1 MVSSGPGAFHGS
13 DATRLFVA
21 EDLMQP
27 ALSKTRVF
35 RFAPS
40 PNGLLHLGHALSA
53 MLNHDLAAAC
63 GGRFLLRIEDIDP
76 ARSRPEFEAA
86 IYRDLAWLGLS
97 WEQPVR
103 RQSEH
108 LAFYG
113 KALERLKAMGV
124 LYPGFLSRGEVKAR
138 VEAREKAGG
147 AWPRDPDGAP
157 LYPTE
162 ERHLDRDEAQA
173 RIAAG
178 HRHAWRLD
186 MEKARALAPAVLD
199 WQEAGEGP
207 EGETGTVTARPERW
221 GDVILSRPD
230 APASYHLAVV
240 LDDAAQGVTD
250 VVRGQD
256 LFHATA
262 VHRLLQSLLGLPAPR
277 YRHHGLVPGPDGKKL
292 SKSNRDT
299 GIAAYREKGFLPP
312 DIRALLAGYG
322 LVLH

>member
-1 MVSSGPGAFHGS
+1 MP
-13 DATRLFVA
+13 
-21 EDLMQP
+21 EDLMQSP
-27 ALSKTRVF
+27 LSKNRVF

-53 MLNHDLAAAC
+53 ILNHDLAAAC

-86 IYRDLAWLGLS
+86 IYRDLAWLGLD
-97 WEQPVR
+97 WERPVR

-108 LAFYG
+108 LAFYAG
-113 KALERLKAMGV
+113 ALERLKEMGV

-138 VEAREKAGG
+138 VEAHEAAGG
-147 AWPRDPDGAP
+147 VWPRDPDGAP

-162 ERHLDRDEAQA
+162 ERGLDRAQA
-173 RIAAG
+173 LALIAEG
-178 HRHAWRLD
+178 RQHAWRLD
-186 MEKARALAPAVLD
+186 MERARALAPAALD
-199 WQEAGEGP
+199 WSESGEGP
-207 EGETGTVTARPERW
+207 EGETGTVAARPERW

-240 LDDAAQGVTD
+240 LDDAAQGITD

-262 VHRLLQSLLGLPAPR
+262 VHRLLQCLLGLSPPR
-277 YRHHGLVPGPDGKKL
+277 YTHHGLVLGPDGRKL
-292 SKSNRDT
+292 SKSNHDT
-299 GIAAYREKGFLPP
+299 GIAAYRDKGVSPAG
-312 DIRALLAGYG
+312 IRALLAGNG
-322 LVLH
+322 FVLH

>member
-1 MVSSGPGAFHGS
+1 MKSP
-13 DATRLFVA
+13 
-21 EDLMQP
+21 
-27 ALSKTRVF
+27 LSKKRVF

-53 MLNHDLAAAC
+53 LLNHDLAAAC
-63 GGRFLLRIEDIDP
+63 GGRFLLRVEDIDP

-86 IYRDLAWLGLS
+86 IYRDLGWLGLD
-97 WEQPVR
+97 WEKPVR

-113 KALERLKAMGV
+113 EALERLKSMGV

-138 VEAREKAGG
+138 VQAHEAAGG
-147 AWPRDPDGAP
+147 VWPRDPDGAP

-162 ERHLDRDEAQA
+162 ERTADREQA
-173 RIAAG
+173 FRWIAAG
-178 HRHAWRLD
+178 RQHAWRLD
-186 MEKARALAPAVLD
+186 MDKARALASPPLD
-199 WQEAGEGP
+199 WAEAGEGP
-207 EGETGTVTARPERW
+207 DGETGTVAARPEQW

-240 LDDAAQGVTD
+240 LDDAVQGITD

-262 VHRLLQSLLGLPAPR
+262 VHRLLQSLLGLPAPA
-277 YRHHGLVPGPDGKKL
+277 YRHHGLVPGPDGRKL
-292 SKSNRDT
+292 SKSNQDT
-299 GIAAYREKGFLPP
+299 GIAAYREKGVSPAG
-312 DIRALLAGYG
+312 IRALLAGYG
-322 LVLH
+322 FVFH

>member
-1 MVSSGPGAFHGS
+1 
-13 DATRLFVA
+13 
-21 EDLMQP
+21 MQR
-27 ALSKTRVF
+27 ALSKNRVF

-86 IYRDLAWLGLS
+86 IYRDLAWLGLD
-97 WEQPVR
+97 WERPVR

-108 LAFYG
+108 LAFYAE
-113 KALERLKAMGV
+113 ALERLKAMGV

-138 VEAREKAGG
+138 VVAHEAAGG
-147 AWPRDPDGAP
+147 VWPRDPDGAP

-162 ERHLDRDEAQA
+162 ERALDRA
-173 RIAAG
+173 RALAWIAEG
-178 HRHAWRLD
+178 RQHAWRLD
-186 MEKARALAPAVLD
+186 MDRARALAPDALD
-199 WQEAGEGP
+199 WSEAGAGP
-207 EGETGTVTARPERW
+207 EGETGIVAAKPERW

-240 LDDAAQGVTD
+240 LDDAVQGITD

-262 VHRLLQSLLGLPAPR
+262 VHRLLQSLLGLPAPA
-277 YRHHGLVPGPDGKKL
+277 YTHHGLVSGPDGRKL
-292 SKSNRDT
+292 SKSNQDT
-299 GIAAYREKGFLPP
+299 GIAAYRDKGVSPAG
-312 DIRALLAGYG
+312 IRALLAGYG
-322 LVLH
+322 FVLH

>member
-1 MVSSGPGAFHGS
+1 MQGP
-13 DATRLFVA
+13 
-21 EDLMQP
+21 
-27 ALSKTRVF
+27 LSKHRVF

-53 MLNHDLAAAC
+53 ILNHDLAAAC

-86 IYRDLAWLGLS
+86 IYRDLAWLGLD
-97 WEQPVR
+97 WEKPVR

-108 LAFYG
+108 LAFYAE
-113 KALERLKAMGV
+113 ALERLKAMGV

-138 VEAREKAGG
+138 VSAHEAAGG

-157 LYPTE
+157 LYPTQ
-162 ERHLDRDEAQA
+162 ERELDRGRALA
-173 RIAAG
+173 WIAEG
-178 HRHAWRLD
+178 RQHAWRLD
-186 MEKARALAPAVLD
+186 MDKALNKARALAPVALD
-199 WQEAGEGP
+199 WAEAGAGP
-207 EGETGTVTARPERW
+207 DGETGIVAARPERW

-240 LDDAAQGVTD
+240 LDDAAQGITD

-262 VHRLLQSLLGLPAPR
+262 VHRLLQVLLGLPAPS
-277 YRHHGLVPGPDGKKL
+277 YRHHGLVPGPDGRKL
-292 SKSNRDT
+292 SKSNQDT
-299 GIAAYREKGFLPP
+299 GIAAYREKGASPAG
-312 DIRALLAGYG
+312 IRALLAGYG

>member
-1 MVSSGPGAFHGS
+1 MKS
-13 DATRLFVA
+13 
-21 EDLMQP
+21 
-27 ALSKTRVF
+27 ALSKNRVF

-63 GGRFLLRIEDIDP
+63 GGRFLLRVEDIDP

-86 IYRDLAWLGLS
+86 IYRDLAWLGLD
-97 WEQPVR
+97 WEKPVR

-108 LAFYG
+108 LEFYG

-138 VEAREKAGG
+138 VLAHEAAGG
-147 AWPRDPDGAP
+147 VWPRDPDGAP

-162 ERHLDRDEAQA
+162 ERKLERGEALA

-178 HRHAWRLD
+178 RQHAWRLD
-186 MEKARALAPAVLD
+186 MDRARALAPAVLD
-199 WQEAGEGP
+199 WAEAGAGP
-207 EGETGTVTARPERW
+207 EGETGLLAARPERW

-240 LDDAAQGVTD
+240 LDDAVQGITD

-262 VHRLLQSLLGLPAPR
+262 VHRLLQSLLGLPAPV
-277 YRHHGLVPGPDGKKL
+277 YRHHGLVPGPDGRKL
-292 SKSNRDT
+292 SKSNQDT
-299 GIAAYREKGFLPP
+299 GIAAYRERGVSPAG
-312 DIRALLAGYG
+312 IRALLAGYG
-322 LVLH
+322 FVFH

>member
-1 MVSSGPGAFHGS
+1 MRKSACG
-13 DATRLFVA
+13 ATRLFMQ
-21 EDLMQP
+21 EDRMQSP
-27 ALSKTRVF
+27 LSKNRVF

-53 MLNHDLAAAC
+53 ILNQDMAAAC

-86 IYRDLAWLGLS
+86 IYRDLAWLGLD
-97 WEQPVR
+97 WERPVR

-108 LAFYG
+108 FAFYAE
-113 KALERLKAMGV
+113 ALERLKVMGV

-138 VEAREKAGG
+138 VLAHEAAGG
-147 AWPRDPDGAP
+147 TWPRDPDGAP

-162 ERHLDRDEAQA
+162 ERTLDREAA
-173 RIAAG
+173 LAFIAAG
-178 HRHAWRLD
+178 RQHAWRLD
-186 MEKARALAPAVLD
+186 MEKARALVPGVLD
-199 WQEAGEGP
+199 WSEAGEGP
-207 EGETGTVTARPERW
+207 EGETGTVVAKPERW

-240 LDDAAQGVTD
+240 LDDAMQGITD

-262 VHRLLQSLLGLPAPR
+262 VHRLLQSLLGLPAPA
-277 YRHHGLVPGPDGKKL
+277 YTHHGLVPGPDGRKL
-292 SKSNRDT
+292 SKSNQDT
-299 GIAAYREKGFLPP
+299 GLAAYREKGVSPAG
-312 DIRALLAGYG
+312 IRALLAGYG
-322 LVLH
+322 FVLH

>member
-1 MVSSGPGAFHGS
+1 
-13 DATRLFVA
+13 
-21 EDLMQP
+21 MQS
-27 ALSKTRVF
+27 ALSKNRIF

-63 GGRFLLRIEDIDP
+63 GGRFLLRVEDIDP
-76 ARSRPEFEAA
+76 ARSRPEFEAT
-86 IYRDLAWLGLS
+86 IYRDLAWLGLD
-97 WEQPVR
+97 WEKPVR

-108 LAFYG
+108 LEFYG
-113 KALERLKAMGV
+113 EALERLKAMGV

-138 VEAREKAGG
+138 VLAHEAAGG
-147 AWPRDPDGAP
+147 VWPRDPDGAP

-162 ERHLDRDEAQA
+162 ERKLDRGEALA

-178 HRHAWRLD
+178 RQHAWRLD
-186 MEKARALAPAVLD
+186 MDRARALAPAVLD
-199 WQEAGEGP
+199 WAEAGAGP
-207 EGETGTVTARPERW
+207 EGGTGLLAARPERW

-240 LDDAAQGVTD
+240 LDDAVQGITD

-262 VHRLLQSLLGLPAPR
+262 VHRLLQSLLGLPAPA
-277 YRHHGLVPGPDGKKL
+277 YRHHGLVPGPDGRKL
-292 SKSNRDT
+292 SKSNQDT
-299 GIAAYREKGFLPP
+299 GIAAYRERGVSPAG
-312 DIRALLAGYG
+312 IRALLAGYG
-322 LVLH
+322 FVFH

>member
-1 MVSSGPGAFHGS
+1 ME
-13 DATRLFVA
+13 T
-21 EDLMQP
+21 
-27 ALSKTRVF
+27 ALSKKRVF

-53 MLNHDLAAAC
+53 ILNHDLAAAC
-63 GGRFLLRIEDIDP
+63 GGRFLLRIEDVDP

-86 IYRDLAWLGLS
+86 IYRDLAWLGLD
-97 WEQPVR
+97 WETPVR

-108 LAFYG
+108 LGFYAE
-113 KALERLKAMGV
+113 ALEGLKARGLV
-124 LYPGFLSRGEVKAR
+124 YPGFLSRAEVRAR
-138 VEAREKAGG
+138 AAAREAAGG

-162 ERHLDRDEAQA
+162 ERDLDRQAALA

-178 HRHAWRLD
+178 AQHAWRLD
-186 MEKARALAPAVLD
+186 MDKALALMPGPLD
-199 WQEAGEGP
+199 WREEGEGP
-207 EGETGTVTARPERW
+207 DGETGAVAARPERW
-221 GDVILSRPD
+221 GDVMLSRPD
-230 APASYHLAVV
+230 APVSYHLAVV
-240 LDDAAQGVTD
+240 LDDAAQGITD

-262 VHRLLQSLLGLPAPR
+262 VHRLLQALLGLPAPR

-299 GIAAYREKGFLPP
+299 GISAYRERGASPA

-322 LVLH
+322 FVLH